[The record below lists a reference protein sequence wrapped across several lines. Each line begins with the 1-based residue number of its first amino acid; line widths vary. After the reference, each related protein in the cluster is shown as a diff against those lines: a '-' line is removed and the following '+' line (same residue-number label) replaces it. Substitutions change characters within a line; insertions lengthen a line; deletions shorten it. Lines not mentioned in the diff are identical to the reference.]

1 MKKTNL
7 RRIVAIL
14 AAFALIFCL
23 PGCGSA
29 AEGNQPPQ
37 KETSSQGGSASD
49 ILSGKLDSVLN
60 NQNTASSSASPQGVP
75 GEGQNVSPSPN
86 NTAGKDVSDPSY
98 LAFTEQLQQNG
109 MIAGV
114 AFLGYIDGPM
124 GDGYRGFLAEEGY
137 LEEYPFIAEI
147 PTDRYI
153 ETNGNELYCIVPADP
168 GASVA
173 VNEWIVTDGDPD
185 NGQPGEVLYRSESG
199 EPLLLLCND
208 EVLWSNLQINLVDE
222 TGYAVSFHPF
232 VSPQN
237 YHLSLGEAAGDIVD
251 FTIYADDKM
260 GTYYFEQ
267 LTEGSPELLGTWAA
281 WDAYDINGEPMVCS
295 LSFYQDE
302 SGANRMEYFYGPPAS
317 DIHERFEGSYY
328 MPDIASDNITQD
340 MVMFDMELVGGLAI
354 EEGIEP
360 YHFGGVYL
368 ILYYPELDVI
378 EVIHTEGSPLLYGMD
393 NAIITF
399 GRSLG

>member
-1 MKKTNL
+1 MKKTNP

-14 AAFALIFCL
+14 AALALIFCL
-23 PGCGSA
+23 TGCDSTV
-29 AEGNQPPQ
+29 EGNQPPQ
-37 KETSSQGGSASD
+37 KETSSQGSGNGSASD

-60 NQNTASSSASPQGVP
+60 NQNTPSSSPDDA
-75 GEGQNVSPSPN
+75 
-86 NTAGKDVSDPSY
+86 AGKDISDPSY
-98 LAFTEQLQQNG
+98 LSFIEQMQQNG

-153 ETNGNELYCIVPADP
+153 ETDGNELYCIVPADP
-168 GASVA
+168 SASVA

-199 EPLLLLCND
+199 EPILLLCND
-208 EVLWSNLQINLVDE
+208 EAVWSNLQINLVD
-222 TGYAVSFHPF
+222 GKGNIASFHPF
-232 VSPQN
+232 VSPEN
-237 YHLSLGEAAGDIVD
+237 YRLSPGEAAGDIVD
-251 FTIYADDKM
+251 FTIYANGKM
-260 GTYYFEQ
+260 DNYYFEQ

-281 WDAYDINGEPMVCS
+281 WDAYDINGEQMVCS

-302 SGANRMEYFYGPPAS
+302 SGANRMEYFYGPPES
-317 DIHERFEGSYY
+317 EIHERFEGSYY

-378 EVIHTEGSPLLYGMD
+378 DVIHMEGSPLLYGMD

-399 GRSLG
+399 ERSVG